1 MPTPQMPIHRRTL
14 LRGVVAGTVGVFAVS
29 AAAIADPGDGGAL
42 PGGDSS
48 TNPATPKRQLRGIW
62 IASVT
67 NIDWP
72 SVKGLD
78 ELSLKAEYE
87 AWLDLAQRENFNALF
102 VQIRPA
108 ADAFWK
114 SPHEPWS
121 EWLSGVQ
128 GKDPGWD
135 PLAWLVEETHKR
147 NIEFHAWFN
156 PYRAS
161 MPAPSAGPDINKLA
175 PGHPL
180 RAHPDWAVAYPVN
193 AAGSR
198 LYYNPGIPEVRQ
210 FVENAI
216 MDAVTNYDIDG
227 VHFDDYY
234 YPYPA
239 AGQDFADDA
248 TYAQY
253 GAGFATKADWRRDN
267 IDQFI
272 QEMNQRIHTAKPWVK
287 FGVSP
292 FGIWRNQAAD
302 PLGSQT
308 NGTQSYDAN
317 FANSRKW
324 VKENWLDYIVPQV
337 YWNIGLAVADY
348 AKLVPWWS
356 DVVSGTQVQ
365 LYVGQADYKIA
376 TQGQPAAWFDPAE
389 MSRHLTFNESYN
401 VSGDVHF
408 SGVQV
413 RADRIGVVTKYVAE
427 HHSRPALIPTM
438 PQLPSKPMMF
448 PVITHAERTGAGA
461 VRLGWHD
468 TAQGTPFGDPASYAV
483 YRFDGQVDADAS
495 GFADAAH
502 LIATV
507 RAVSGRGQSYLDTTA
522 ASGASYTYYVTALD
536 RLWNESNPSPA
547 MFVA

>member
-1 MPTPQMPIHRRTL
+1 MSVHRRTL
-14 LRGVVAGTVGVFAVS
+14 LRGAAAGTAGVLAGTAGVL
-29 AAAIADPGDGGAL
+29 AAAHAQPGDGNPM
-42 PGGDSS
+42 PGGDCP

-72 SVKGLD
+72 SRSGLD
-78 ELSLKAEYE
+78 EQTLKAEYG

-108 ADAFWK
+108 ADAFWP
-114 SPHEPWS
+114 SPYEPWS
-121 EWLSGVQ
+121 EWLSGAQ

-135 PLAWLVEETHKR
+135 PLAWLVEETHRR

-198 LYYNPGIPEVRQ
+198 LYYNPGIPEVRH
-210 FVENAI
+210 FVEDAI
-216 MDAVTNYDIDG
+216 MDAVTRYDIDG

-239 AGQDFADDA
+239 AGQDFGDDA

-253 GAGFATKADWRRDN
+253 GAGFASKADWRRSN
-267 IDQFI
+267 IDLFV
-272 QEMNQRIHTAKPWVK
+272 QEMNQRIHAAKPWVK

-292 FGIWRNQAAD
+292 FGIWRNRAAD
-302 PLGSQT
+302 PLGSDT

-317 FANSRKW
+317 FADTRRW
-324 VKENWLDYIVPQV
+324 VKENWLDYVVPQV
-337 YWNIGLAVADY
+337 YWNIGFAVADY

-356 DVVSGTQVQ
+356 DVVTGTQVQ

-376 TQGQPAAWFDPAE
+376 TAGQPAAWFDPAE
-389 MSRHLTFNESYN
+389 MSRHLTFNETYD

-413 RADRIGVVTKYVAE
+413 RADRLGAVTGYVAE
-427 HHSRPALIPTM
+427 HQSRPALIPTM
-438 PQLPSKPMMF
+438 PQLPSKPLQF
-448 PVITHAERTGAGA
+448 PVITHADRSDSGT
-461 VRLGWHD
+461 VNLHWHD
-468 TAQGTPFGDPASYAV
+468 TAEGVPFGDVTSYAV
-483 YRFDGQVDADAS
+483 YRFDGQVDADACD
-495 GFADAAH
+495 FADATH
-502 LIATV
+502 LIATL
-507 RAVSGRGQSYLDTTA
+507 RRTGGREQAFADATA
-522 ASGASYTYYVTALD
+522 LPGTAYTYYVTALD
-536 RLWNESNPSPA
+536 RLWNESSPSPA
-547 MFVA
+547 MPVS

>member
-1 MPTPQMPIHRRTL
+1 MPVHRRTL
-14 LRGVVAGTVGVFAVS
+14 LRGVAVGTAGVLAGTAGVAN
-29 AAAIADPGDGGAL
+29 AEPGAGGNPM
-42 PGGDSS
+42 PGGDCP

-72 SVKGLD
+72 SRAGLD
-78 ELSLKAEYE
+78 EQTLKAEYA

-108 ADAFWK
+108 ADAFWP
-114 SPHEPWS
+114 SPYEPWS
-121 EWLSGVQ
+121 QWLSGAQ

-147 NIEFHAWFN
+147 DIEFHAWFN

-175 PGHPL
+175 PSHPL
-180 RAHPDWAVAYPVN
+180 RSHPDWAVAYPVN

-198 LYYNPGIPEVRQ
+198 LYYNPGIPEVRH
-210 FVENAI
+210 FVQDAI
-216 MDAVTNYDIDG
+216 MDAVTKYDIDG

-239 AGQDFADDA
+239 AAQDFGDDA
-248 TYAQY
+248 TFAQY
-253 GAGFATKADWRRDN
+253 GAGFASKADWRRNN
-267 IDQFI
+267 IDLFI
-272 QEMNQRIHTAKPWVK
+272 QEMNERIHTAKPWVK

-292 FGIWRNQAAD
+292 FGIWRNVAAD
-302 PLGSQT
+302 PLGSDT

-337 YWNIGLAVADY
+337 YWNIGFAVADY

-356 DVVSGTQVQ
+356 DVVAGTQVQ

-376 TQGQPAAWFDPAE
+376 TAGQPAAWFDPAE

-413 RADRIGVVTKYVAE
+413 RADRLGAVTEYVAE

-438 PQLPSKPMMF
+438 PQLPGKPLQF
-448 PVITHAERTGAGA
+448 PVITQATRSDSGT
-461 VRLGWHD
+461 VSLVWHD
-468 TAQGTPFGDPASYAV
+468 TAQGVPFGDAASYAV
-483 YRFDGQVDADAS
+483 YRFDGQVDAQPCD
-495 GFADAAH
+495 FADASH

-507 RAVSGRGQSYLDTTA
+507 RRVGGRAQSYADATA
-522 ASGASYTYYVTALD
+522 QPGTSYTYYVTALD
-536 RLWNESNPSPA
+536 RLWNESAASPA
-547 MFVA
+547 MPVF